1 MKKLVV
7 YKKFR
12 GIEFLRKSV
21 LHFTFY
27 IFNLF
32 LCLHSYAQN
41 DTTKRQTIDITS
53 SYKPVLKDV
62 AKINLSASPIV
73 ADTFRKRLAYD
84 IPAQNLFFAHQ
95 PVSLK
100 PLALSQD
107 TGLQLGGRN
116 YVKAGFG
123 NLSTPY
129 VNAGLSF
136 GDGRTG
142 LSNFYGNYTSSKG
155 KIKNQDFSEIKLKGT
170 ASYFTP
176 TNEAYGSVAL
186 GVNEYYLYGYDHSLH
201 TFSKDDIRRKYQD
214 IALTAGYRNTAPNN
228 FNLNYNLNAGAHI
241 FSRENKISESTLM
254 LEAPVEKKFGEKVAF
269 KMSAR
274 ADLTNFTDKTGALNN
289 KFNNNLFQ
297 LSPELAYYSNVFTFH
312 GGVTPSWDNKELSV
326 LPNIYGE
333 AQLQHNILMVQAGWV
348 GRYIYNTFRS
358 LSTTNPYMHDP
369 SFLLNTKEVEFYGGI
384 KATPGKH
391 FSFNAKAAF
400 FTYHNM
406 PLFVNDSIDG
416 KSFYISNESKM
427 NNLQLH
433 GDLNYVSQDK
443 FTLSAALDVNTYTGL
458 KDNAK
463 AWHLIPVQLT
473 GSLRWNA
480 FKQVLFK
487 ADAFMFSKIPVL
499 LPNDAE
505 RKLKGSSDISAG
517 AEFKITNKFSAWLDL
532 NNILNNKYQRWNNYT
547 VYGLNVIGGVVV
559 HF

>member
-1 MKKLVV
+1 MKGFKNTV
-7 YKKFR
+7 KHFRKFLLLPLAFF
-12 GIEFLRKSV
+12 FLHTR
-21 LHFTFY
+21 
-27 IFNLF
+27 
-32 LCLHSYAQN
+32 AQN

-62 AKINLSASPIV
+62 AKINLSASPLA
-73 ADTFRKRLAYD
+73 ADTFRKKLAYD
-84 IPAQNLFFAHQ
+84 IPAQNLFFSHQ
-95 PVSLK
+95 PISLK

-129 VNAGLSF
+129 VQAGLSF
-136 GDGRTG
+136 GDGRTS
-142 LSNFYGNYTSSKG
+142 LFNLYGNYISSKG

-170 ASYFTP
+170 GSYFSP
-176 TNEAYGSVAL
+176 TNETYGSVAV
-186 GVNEYYLYGYDHSLH
+186 GVNEYFLYGYDHALH

-214 IALTAGYRNTAPNN
+214 IALTAGFRNTTVNN
-228 FNLNYNLNAGAHI
+228 FNLNYNLNAAAHI

-254 LEAPVEKKFGEKVAF
+254 LEAPVEKKFSEKVAF
-269 KMSAR
+269 KVAAR
-274 ADLTNFTDKTGALNN
+274 ADLTNFTDKTGSLNS

-297 LSPELAYYSNVFTFH
+297 ISPELVYYSDVFTFH
-312 GGVTPSWDNKELSV
+312 GGVTPSWDNKELNV

-358 LSTTNPYMHDP
+358 LSITNPYMQDP

-463 AWHLIPVQLT
+463 AWHLVPVQLT

-480 FKQVLFK
+480 FKQVLLK
-487 ADAFMFSKIPVL
+487 ADVFTFSKIPVL
-499 LPNDAE
+499 LTNDVE
-505 RKLKGSSDISAG
+505 KKLKGSTDISAG

-532 NNILNNKYQRWNNYT
+532 NNILNNKYERWNNYPT
-547 VYGLNVIGGVVV
+547 YGLSVIGGVIV

>member
-1 MKKLVV
+1 MKT
-7 YKKFR
+7 Y
-12 GIEFLRKSV
+12 I
-21 LHFTFY
+21 LHF
-27 IFNLF
+27 IFF
-32 LCLHSYAQN
+32 ILHFAFCISHSFAQN

-62 AKINLSASPIV
+62 VKINFSASPLAV
-73 ADTFRKRLAYD
+73 DTFRKRLAYD
-84 IPAQNLFFAHQ
+84 IPAQNLFFSHQ
-95 PVSLK
+95 PTSLK
-100 PLALSQD
+100 PLALTQD

-136 GDGRTG
+136 GDGRTS
-142 LSNFYGNYTSSKG
+142 LFNLYGNYISSKG
-155 KIKNQDFSEIKLKGT
+155 KIVNQDFSEIKLKGT
-170 ASYFTP
+170 GSYFTP
-176 TNEAYGSVAL
+176 NNEAYGGVAV
-186 GVNEYYLYGYDHSLH
+186 GVNEYFLYGYDHALH

-214 IALTAGYRNTAPNN
+214 IALTAGFKNTTVND

-254 LEAPVEKKFGEKVAF
+254 LEAPVEKRFGEKVAF
-269 KMSAR
+269 KVAAR
-274 ADLTNFTDKTGALNN
+274 ADLTNFTDKTRAVNT

-297 LSPELAYYSNVFTFH
+297 ISPELVYYSDVFTFH

-348 GRYIYNTFRS
+348 GKYVYNTFRS
-358 LSTTNPYMHDP
+358 LSITNPYMQDP
-369 SFLLNTKEVEFYGGI
+369 SILLNTKEVQFYGGI

-391 FSFNAKAAF
+391 FSFNAKAGF
-400 FTYHNM
+400 ITYHNM
-406 PLFVNDSIDG
+406 PLFVNDSTG

-433 GDLNYVSQDK
+433 GDMNYVSQDK
-443 FTLSAALDVNTYTGL
+443 FTLSAALDVNNYTGL

-463 AWHLIPVQLT
+463 AWHLIPLQLT
-473 GSLRWNA
+473 GSVRWNA
-480 FKQVLFK
+480 FKQVLLK
-487 ADAFMFSKIPVL
+487 GDILAFSKIPVL
-499 LPNDAE
+499 LPNDVE
-505 RKLKGSSDISAG
+505 RKLKGSTDISAG
-517 AEFKITNKFSAWLDL
+517 AEFKINSKFSAWLDL
-532 NNILNNKYQRWNNYT
+532 NNILNNKYQRWNNYP
-547 VYGLNVIGGVVV
+547 VYGLNVIGGVIV